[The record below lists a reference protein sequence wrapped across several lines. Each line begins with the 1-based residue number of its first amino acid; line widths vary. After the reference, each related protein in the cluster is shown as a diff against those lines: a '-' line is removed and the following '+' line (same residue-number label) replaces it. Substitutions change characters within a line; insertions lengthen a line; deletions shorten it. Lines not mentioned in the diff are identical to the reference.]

1 MSLSLRLRCWALC
14 VVVAVSGGLLLDAL
28 GRHTPELGP
37 RSSCAAQ
44 SCDSE
49 PDLGERTQP

>member
-14 VVVAVSGGLLLDAL
+14 AAIALTVGLGLDAW
-28 GRHTPELGP
+28 GRHTPDLGA